1 VRHHLLDEAREQL
14 AKDALPA
21 DQQGLTVAS
30 LRHPLRGNGSSS
42 SASRSTITTRS

>member
-30 LRHPLRGNGSSS
+30 LRGNGSSS